1 MENHDGCGARLKLV
15 AKRLAGIAFGG
26 LGTVLLTVALEQ
38 ILDPEPPG
46 DLLTQASAAGITG
59 AIFLTA
65 GILLTAIT
73 AASAKRGEKFDTGK
87 MVATLIAAPTG
98 IALSLAVSLVTAA
111 GAATLFAAGAG
122 WAVATF
128 GAILIAGGYFIDR
141 GFWWK
146 LVKGLVEALKSPDDN
161 PNSSPGDA
169 GTDPAPAQF

>member
-1 MENHDGCGARLKLV
+1 METTTDAGARLKLV
-15 AKRLAGIAFGG
+15 AKRLAGIALGG

-46 DLLTQASAAGITG
+46 GLLTQASAAGITG
-59 AIFLTA
+59 AILLGA
-65 GILLTAIT
+65 GILLTAIA
-73 AASAKRGEKFDTGK
+73 AASAKRGEKLKTTK

-98 IALSLAVSLVTAA
+98 IALSLAVSLVISS
-111 GAATLFAAGAG
+111 GAATVFATGAG
-122 WAVATF
+122 WAVALV

-146 LVKGLVEALKSPDDN
+146 LVKGLLKALKSAGDN

-169 GTDPAPAQF
+169 GTDPAPAQS